1 MHSSV
6 LRPNAWL
13 FTCFYVFD
21 IFREC
26 FYLSKLMKA
35 YAKFILGNP
44 IRKPDLGQQ
53 TLFAISIVSVLYSI
67 REQLSLNHFPK
78 QRK

>member
-1 MHSSV
+1 
-6 LRPNAWL
+6 
-13 FTCFYVFD
+13 
-21 IFREC
+21 
-26 FYLSKLMKA
+26 MKA
-35 YAKFILGNP
+35 YAKFTLGNP